1 MEKEFWKR
9 NFAYGQVDQIEM
21 DLLKFLNN
29 EAILKVHW
37 CKTKICFLP
46 VKRTKFF

>member
-1 MEKEFWKR
+1 MEKEFQER
-9 NFAYGQVDQIEM
+9 NFMDAQVDQIEM

-37 CKTKICFLP
+37 CKSRIWFLLL
-46 VKRTKFF
+46 KRTEFS